1 MDGDGSTSTAASKG
15 TMLIAD
21 NAKTMALGSDGVA
34 LASGL
39 PLGLGWFIRRR
50 LGLEAS
56 DILDRKLGL
65 K

>member
-1 MDGDGSTSTAASKG
+1 
-15 TMLIAD
+15 MLIAD
-21 NAKTMALGSDGVA
+21 NAKTVALGSDGVA

-39 PLGLGWFIRRR
+39 PLGLGWFIR
-50 LGLEAS
+50 LEAS

>member
-1 MDGDGSTSTAASKG
+1 
-15 TMLIAD
+15 
-21 NAKTMALGSDGVA
+21 MALGPGGMALASGLPLGPGGMA